1 MWKGVC
7 KAIIA
12 VLTVNILA
20 ACGGGGGGTPPV
32 AKDTQK
38 PTVGYTTPTN
48 QSTGIPINRAVT
60 VTFSEPM
67 DAATITAQAFTVS
80 GIQGT
85 VVYDTASKTATFTHQ
100 GLQPNTQ
107 YTVTIKGSMADLSG
121 NAIGVD
127 HSFNFT
133 TSASTDVVPPSVTAW
148 LPAAAAVPLNSAIT
162 AAFSEP
168 VAVDTMTVMEQGTL
182 TPVAG
187 AFEYISGTATFK
199 PTADLK
205 PNTTYTATIGAGTA
219 DTAGNALNP
228 VNASFTFTTG
238 AARDEVAPTVVP
250 GSLTPAD
257 GATNVPRDVSLS
269 ISFSEPIYPFVGA
282 AIDGEPVAVEFDFA
296 QNKVTIKP
304 SNLLVAGY
312 TYTSRVQVR
321 DLAGNQMSA
330 YVWSFTMAQ

>member
-7 KAIIA
+7 KVIIA
-12 VLTVNILA
+12 VFTVNLLA
-20 ACGGGGGGTPPV
+20 ACGGGGGGTTPV
-32 AKDTQK
+32 TKDTQK
-38 PTVGYTTPTN
+38 PTVSYTTPTN
-48 QSTGIPINRAVT
+48 HSTGIPINRAVT

-67 DAATITAQAFTVS
+67 DGATLTAQAFTVS

-85 VVYDTASKTATFTHQ
+85 VVYDATSKTATFTHQ

-107 YTVTIKGSMADLSG
+107 YTVTITGSIADVAG
-121 NAIGVD
+121 NIIGVD
-127 HSFNFT
+127 HTFTFT
-133 TSASTDVVPPSVTAW
+133 TSASTDVVAPSVTGW
-148 LPAAAAVPLNSAIT
+148 LPAPAAVPLNSAIT

-168 VAVDTMTVMEQGTL
+168 VTVDTMTVIEQGSV

-187 AFEYISGTATFK
+187 AFEYVSGTATFK

-238 AARDEVAPTVVP
+238 AARDEVAPAVVP
-250 GSLTPAD
+250 GSLTPAA
-257 GATNVPRDVSLS
+257 GATNVPRDSPLS
-269 ISFSEPIYPFVGA
+269 ISFNEPIYPFVGA

-296 QNKVTIKP
+296 QNKVTIAP
-304 SNLLVAGY
+304 SNLLIAGY
-312 TYTSRVQVR
+312 TYTSHIQVR
-321 DLAGNQMSA
+321 DLASNQMSA
-330 YVWSFTMAQ
+330 YVWTFTVAQ